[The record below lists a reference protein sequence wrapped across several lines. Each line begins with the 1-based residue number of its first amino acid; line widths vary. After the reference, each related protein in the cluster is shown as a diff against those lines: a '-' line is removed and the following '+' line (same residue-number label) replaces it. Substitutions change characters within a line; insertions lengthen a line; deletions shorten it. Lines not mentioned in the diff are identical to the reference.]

1 MALKNSLQGRTSR
14 KILAGTN
21 IAVYTLVAVAIIVL
35 LNWFADRHDHRWD
48 LTPDKKFS
56 VSPQTTKIL
65 KDLNRDLTIYVFDRE
80 RGFRARRDLLDNYSV
95 VSKRVKVQYVDPDRQ
110 PALAKEFGV
119 RSYGAII
126 AATADKHF
134 EAQGDTEEGVTNA
147 IVRLLKG
154 QKTIYFIQGHGERD
168 IDSSDRSGYDH
179 IKKALENENYVTK
192 TQVLLQKLEIPA
204 DCSLLVVAGPKND
217 YLPQEIEAIK
227 KYVTGG
233 GHALFM
239 LDPAAEIP
247 NLTKLLADWNIT
259 VRNDLVIDENP
270 VAQIFGTRPE
280 MPLVIKYGS
289 NPIVQ
294 PLARVA
300 TLFPLTR
307 SFAIGKEYKAGITTD
322 SLCETTPDS
331 YGYVD
336 FNPKRPEVAFRAG
349 KDIKGP
355 LSVAV
360 SATMTEGSGESKKEG
375 RFVATGTSLM
385 AANAYLGFQGN
396 RDLVMNMVNWLSAD
410 EDLISIRPKPPES
423 QQLNLTARQMQKLL
437 FGGVLGLPL
446 LIIIAGTS
454 VWWRR
459 RR

>member
-1 MALKNSLQGRTSR
+1 
-14 KILAGTN
+14 
-21 IAVYTLVAVAIIVL
+21 
-35 LNWFADRHDHRWD
+35 
-48 LTPDKKFS
+48 
-56 VSPQTTKIL
+56 
-65 KDLNRDLTIYVFDRE
+65 
-80 RGFRARRDLLDNYSV
+80 
-95 VSKRVKVQYVDPDRQ
+95 
-110 PALAKEFGV
+110 
-119 RSYGAII
+119 
-126 AATADKHF
+126 
-134 EAQGDTEEGVTNA
+134 

-192 TQVLLQKLEIPA
+192 TQVLLQKLEIPV

>member
-1 MALKNSLQGRTSR
+1 
-14 KILAGTN
+14 
-21 IAVYTLVAVAIIVL
+21 
-35 LNWFADRHDHRWD
+35 

-192 TQVLLQKLEIPA
+192 TQVLLQKLEIPV

>member
-1 MALKNSLQGRTSR
+1 MALKDRIQGHTGR
-14 KILAGTN
+14 KIFAGTN
-21 IAVYTLVAVAIIVL
+21 IAVYTLAGLAIIVL
-35 LNWFADRHDHRWD
+35 LNWFVDRHNHRWD

-56 VSPQTTKIL
+56 LSPQTTKIV
-65 KDLNRDLTIYVFDRE
+65 KELNRDLNIYVFDRE
-80 RGFRARRDLLDNYSV
+80 RGFRARRDLLDNYEVLSP
-95 VSKRVKVQYVDPDRQ
+95 KVKVQYVDPDRQ
-110 PALAKEFGV
+110 PALAKQYGV
-119 RSYGAII
+119 RSYGTII
-126 AATADKHF
+126 VATAEKHF
-134 EAQGDTEEGVTNA
+134 ETQGDSEEGVTNA

-168 IDSSDRSGYDH
+168 VDSTERSGYSN
-179 IKKALENENYVTK
+179 IKKNLEGENYVTK
-192 TQVLLQKLEIPA
+192 TVVLLQKLEIPS

-217 YLPQEIEAIK
+217 YLEPEVDAIK
-227 KYVTGG
+227 KYLAGG

-239 LDPAAEIP
+239 LDPAVEIP
-247 NLTKLLADWNIT
+247 NLAKMLAEWNVT
-259 VRNDLVIDENP
+259 ARNDLVIDENP

-280 MPLVIKYGS
+280 MPLVVKYGS

-307 SFAIGKEYKAGITTD
+307 SFEVGKEFKQGVTTD

-331 YGYVD
+331 YGVAD
-336 FNPKRPEVAFRAG
+336 FNPKMHEVAFRPG
-349 KDIKGP
+349 KDTKGP

-360 SATMTEGSGESKKEG
+360 SGEISSGAGEAKKEG
-375 RFVATGTSLM
+375 RFVAVGTSLA

-410 EDLISIRPKPPES
+410 ENLISIRPKPPES
-423 QQLNLTARQMQKLL
+423 QQLNLTNKQMSRV
-437 FGGVLGLPL
+437 FYGSVVGLPL
-446 LIIIAGTS
+446 LIIIIGTS